1 MKKSY
6 LGVRVEVVNKFISDT
21 KTLKDSCSIAKVE
34 NIMEDARITV
44 EKKDG
49 MLIARG
55 KEDPKMQNGM
65 INFSLM
71 APVTK
76 QEAERV
82 VMITNVLG
90 NDKLIKEKVATLCSG
105 ESVLNDIPEFQAIKQ
120 AFHEIDDENPGF
132 IKNAW
137 YYAPEAKIK

>member
-1 MKKSY
+1 MAKSY
-6 LGVRVEVVNKFISDT
+6 LGVRVEVVTKVILDT
-21 KTLKDSCSIAKVE
+21 KALKDSCSIAKIE

-65 INFSLM
+65 VNFSLM
-71 APVTK
+71 VPVTN
-76 QEAERV
+76 QEAKRV

-90 NDKLIKEKVATLCSG
+90 NDRLIKEKVSTLCSG
-105 ESVLNDIPEFQAIKQ
+105 ESVLNDIPEFQPIKQ
-120 AFHEIDDENPGF
+120 AFYEINNLNPGF
-132 IKNAW
+132 INNAW